1 MTRIE
6 IPGEWG
12 NRDVFQLHPRDYF
25 VDNGLVGSTVVAV
38 NALSET
44 SSAYLA
50 PVKVLEMHP
59 DGYPLCENRE
69 VDGQNPPPLLLPDR
83 AALTEWCAYAARYR
97 GEAYER
103 AWQSDGGDNRRSG
116 QGSFL
121 LGNKRRLLHCDY
133 FCTYLDELGIG
144 VAFEPCAYDG
154 KRYYTGYYTYG
165 QATVLQQWKNA
176 SGPKHLITR
185 RSEEHA
191 IDGVVDLVYGWYD
204 GGESS
209 VVDAPAWHEP
219 ALA

>member
-1 MTRIE
+1 MTRIDT
-6 IPGEWG
+6 PGSWG
-12 NRDVFQLHPRDYF
+12 DRDVFQLRSRKF
-25 VDNGLVGSTVVAV
+25 FIDNGLVGSTVVAV

-44 SSAYLA
+44 SAAYLA
-50 PVKVLEMHP
+50 PVKVLGMHP

-69 VDGQNPPPLLLPDR
+69 VDGQNPPPVLLPDR
-83 AALTEWCAYAARYR
+83 IALAEWCAYAACYR

-103 AWQSDGGDNRRSG
+103 AWRSDGGDARRSG
-116 QGSFL
+116 GVSFL
-121 LGNKRRLLHCDY
+121 LGNKRRNLHCDY

-165 QATVLQQWKNA
+165 LASVLQQWKNTV
-176 SGPKHLITR
+176 GPKHLIIR

-191 IDGVVDLVYGWYD
+191 IDDVVDLIYGWYD

-209 VVDAPAWHEP
+209 VVTESVWHDM
-219 ALA
+219 